1 MNYDDEIL
9 MAYVDGELD
18 AKARDE
24 IAAALEK
31 DPALARRV
39 EAQRALRARVA
50 GAFAPV
56 VNQPVPDRLTR
67 AAQSNRGNVL
77 QFPARPARAPAAPW
91 GAREWVAMAA
101 SLLLGAFISWKVMAP
116 GEGAPLVAGKDAL
129 VAHGELARAL
139 DHQLASEQRGEET
152 VLVGLTFKA
161 RDGNYCRSFE
171 MHATRTVGLACRAGS
186 DWQVTA
192 TDSSAPA
199 QGQMQ
204 QASSA
209 LSPAILRAIEARMEG
224 AALDAEAERSA
235 QMAGWKNPQP

>member
-1 MNYDDEIL
+1 VKYDDETL
-9 MAYVDGELD
+9 MAFVDDELD
-18 AKARDE
+18 SALHAE
-24 IAAALEK
+24 IAAAVES

-39 EAQRALRARVA
+39 EQQRALNAKVA
-50 GAFAPV
+50 GVFAKV
-56 VNQPVPDRLTR
+56 LDQPLPERLTR
-67 AAQSNRGNVL
+67 AALADRGNVL

-91 GAREWVAMAA
+91 RAREWVAMAA
-101 SLLLGAFISWKVMAP
+101 SLGLGVLISWRVLAP
-116 GEGAPLVAGKDAL
+116 GDSAPIVAGNNAL

-139 DHQLASEQRGEET
+139 DHQLASEQRGEEP

-171 MHATRTVGLACRAGS
+171 MRATRTAGLACRAS
-186 DWQVTA
+186 SEWQVTA

-209 LSPAILRAIEARMEG
+209 LSPAILRAIEARVDG
-224 AALDAEAERSA
+224 AALDAEAERGA
-235 QMAGWKNPQP
+235 QQTGWKTP